1 MLYIAPFSCRDMWD
15 SCDVDWRDYDVTV
28 PNTWPFTA
36 SRRIV
41 SVLRHQAPLRSNR
54 HAAPMDRGGWKPV
67 RDLAAAVR
75 LSIDDTISL
84 LYAMSK
90 DPKDRC
96 QLAMLYR
103 KTETPS
109 GTKWVNEGVAQVR
122 ACQGHSI
129 PWIVLD
135 RLGVS
140 ITANK
145 VKELPCLCHG
155 ISKANVSPCLPKWTL
170 PGDP

>member
-15 SCDVDWRDYDVTV
+15 SCDVNWRNYDVTV
-28 PNTWPFTA
+28 PNTWPFMA

-41 SVLRHQAPLRSNR
+41 SVLRHQAPLRGNK
-54 HAAPMDRGGWKPV
+54 HVAPMDRGGWIPI

-84 LYAMSK
+84 LYAMTK

-109 GTKWVNEGVAQVR
+109 GTKNG
-122 ACQGHSI
+122 
-129 PWIVLD
+129 
-135 RLGVS
+135 
-140 ITANK
+140 
-145 VKELPCLCHG
+145 
-155 ISKANVSPCLPKWTL
+155 
-170 PGDP
+170 